1 VPCGA
6 AAQQVFAAAGVTPAP
21 DTLEQDVRAVLTK
34 VSLGEADAG
43 LVYKTDVLSGGVE
56 VEGIDFPE
64 AEQAVSEYPIT
75 VLAKAANPAG
85 GQAFVDY
92 VLSEDGRAVLERYGF
107 APATQ

>member
-1 VPCGA
+1 
-6 AAQQVFAAAGVTPAP
+6 
-21 DTLEQDVRAVLTK
+21 
-34 VSLGEADAG
+34 
-43 LVYKTDVLSGGVE
+43 
-56 VEGIDFPE
+56 
-64 AEQAVSEYPIT
+64 VSEYPIT